1 MTSGERKREIL
12 AQPSA
17 MKEVYG
23 PDQDTVNGHVIL
35 RGPDTWHLI
44 YHSKP
49 GAQNTFISHATSDD
63 LIIWTKQEPVLAMA
77 AQATAMPRS

>member
-1 MTSGERKREIL
+1 
-12 AQPSA
+12 

-23 PDQDTVNGHVIL
+23 PDQDTVNGHVIV

-49 GAQNTFISHATSDD
+49 GAQNTS
-63 LIIWTKQEPVLAMA
+63 
-77 AQATAMPRS
+77 

>member
-1 MTSGERKREIL
+1 
-12 AQPSA
+12 

-44 YHSKP
+44 YYSKLERRTP
-49 GAQNTFISHATSDD
+49 S
-63 LIIWTKQEPVLAMA
+63 
-77 AQATAMPRS
+77 